1 MDTDASNSAGVSV
14 VSKTPRDVSWRIFI
28 RTSLI
33 CLFVIGIS
41 ALGLGHWIRGHVKQA
56 LQEEITRNLTE
67 KAQLV
72 ANRIRSD
79 RSHSVDV
86 IASQEGQAAGARVTV
101 IDSNGQVVADSEV
114 SPNSLPNE
122 GRRPEFAT
130 ALQGA
135 TGVEISTRNGARV
148 LFVAVSVPGGAVRL
162 ACPLTEIDGVADG
175 LNRRLAAGCLAAAIV
190 GLLFSAGMSKTLPS

>member
-14 VSKTPRDVSWRIFI
+14 VPKKPHRASWRIFI
-28 RTSLI
+28 LSYLC
-33 CLFVIGIS
+33 CLFVTAITAFS
-41 ALGLGHWIRGHVKQA
+41 LGQWIRGHVKQA

-114 SPNSLPNE
+114 APNSLPNE
-122 GRRPEFAT
+122 GSRPEFAT

-175 LNRRLAAGCLAAAIV
+175 LTRRLAAGCLAAAIV
-190 GLLFSAGMSKTLPS
+190 GVLFSTAVAKILPC